1 MSETVIRVENLSKHY
16 PLALLRAGRLGV
28 VSTGSTRRIGSNTL
42 RNDVAC
48 WWASL
53 RGQPDPTLKTGQ
65 PDNRTDRNKISMLTL
80 IRLPFIVRAER

>member
-42 RNDVAC
+42 RDDVAC
-48 WWASL
+48 WWANL
-53 RGQPDPTLKTGQ
+53 RGQTDHC
-65 PDNRTDRNKISMLTL
+65 TDRSRPSMPPWSKQ
-80 IRLPFIVRAER
+80 RDHAS